1 MTNTRSRTSGFGHV
15 ERLESGRWRARYT
28 GPDGLRRSQ
37 SFLTK
42 TDARRW
48 LATAQADIVRKAWR
62 APEGGQRTVGAYAVD
77 YFSRSD
83 LRSST
88 KELYE
93 SVWRTHL
100 QDTWARVPV
109 GDVTTQRVRQWHEVA
124 AKAVKPTALVQ
135 AYRLLRA
142 LLNVAVADEVIA
154 TNPCRLR
161 AAGVQKAARPSRSL
175 TVREVHALA
184 EQVPQRYVALILTLA
199 FGGLRFGEATA
210 LRRRDV
216 SIDGTSLTI
225 ARSVRRVGGSWL
237 VGEPKTGAGRRTV
250 TLPASV
256 AARLLRHLDTYVGT
270 GEDALVFGTRTGNFL
285 AGSNFNAT
293 FHRAVQACELNPV
306 RVHELRHTG
315 ATLAAATGASTAE
328 LMHRLGHASPAAA
341 LIYQHATTHR
351 DAEIARALDA
361 LVTGDKV
368 VAIRRR
374 PGTSRAS

>member
-1 MTNTRSRTSGFGHV
+1 MTSTRSRTSGFGHV
-15 ERLESGRWRARYT
+15 EQLASSRWRARYT

-37 SFLTK
+37 SFVTK

-48 LATAQADIVRKAWR
+48 LATAHADIVRKSWR
-62 APEGGQRTVGAYAVD
+62 APEGGKRTLGAYAVD
-77 YFSRSD
+77 YLSRSD
-83 LRSST
+83 LRPST

-100 QDTWARVPV
+100 AGAWAAVPV
-109 GDVTTQRVRQWHEVA
+109 GDVTTQRIRQWHEA
-124 AKAVKPTALVQ
+124 AARIVKPTALVQ

-154 TNPCRLR
+154 VNPCRVR
-161 AAGVQKAARPSRSL
+161 AAGIQKAARPSRSL
-175 TVREVHALA
+175 TIGEVHALA
-184 EQVPQRYVALILTLA
+184 EQVPIRYAALVLTLA

-210 LRRRDV
+210 LRRCDV
-216 SIDGTSLTI
+216 LADGSSITV
-225 ARSVRRVGGSWL
+225 ARSVRRVGGQWL
-237 VGEPKTGAGRRTV
+237 VGPPKTGAGQRAV

-256 AARLLRHLDTYVGT
+256 ADRLVAHLDSVVASDD
-270 GEDALVFGTRTGNFL
+270 DALVFGTSTGNYL
-285 AGSNFNAT
+285 AVSNFNGT
-293 FHRAVQACELNPV
+293 FRRAVEACGLSPV

-315 ATLAAATGASTAE
+315 ATLAAASGASTAE

-361 LVTGDKV
+361 LVTAD
-368 VAIRRR
+368 IRHS
-374 PGTSRAS
+374 PGTSRAP

>member
-1 MTNTRSRTSGFGHV
+1 MADTRSRTSGFGHV
-15 ERLESGRWRARYT
+15 ERLQSGRWRARYT
-28 GPDGLRRSQ
+28 GPDGRRRSQ
-37 SFLTK
+37 SFGTK

-48 LATAQADIVRKAWR
+48 LATAHADIVRKAWR
-62 APEGGQRTVGAYAVD
+62 APEGGQRTLGAYAGD
-77 YFSRSD
+77 YLSRSD
-83 LRSST
+83 LRAST

-93 SVWRTHL
+93 SVWRMHL
-100 QDTWARVPV
+100 QDTWATVPV
-109 GDVTTQRVRQWHEVA
+109 GDVTTQRVRQWHEAA
-124 AKAVKPTALVQ
+124 AKSMKPTALVQ

-175 TVREVHALA
+175 TVGEVQALA
-184 EQVPQRYVALILTLA
+184 EQVPPRYGALILTLA

-216 SIDGTSLTI
+216 SPDGTMLTVTG
-225 ARSVRRVGGSWL
+225 SVRRVGGQWL
-237 VGEPKTGAGRRTV
+237 VGEPKTSAGRRTV

-256 AARLLRHLDTYVGT
+256 AGRLLVHLDAYVADDD
-270 GEDALVFGTRTGNFL
+270 EALVFSTSTGNFL
-285 AGSNFNAT
+285 AVSNFNGT
-293 FHRAVQACELNPV
+293 FRRAVEACALSPV

-315 ATLAAATGASTAE
+315 ATLAAASGASTAE

-361 LVTGDKV
+361 LVTADKV
-368 VAIRRR
+368 VPIRRR
-374 PGTSRAS
+374 PEASRAG